1 AVGGRMRSELPL
13 QDLSR
18 LMSGEL
24 PPEEAEALLARIE
37 REPELARAWEAM
49 QSLGAELTT
58 LPEEAPPPH
67 LDARVL
73 GRSRPR
79 RSAPGW
85 LLPGAAAL
93 AAVALVA
100 VGLGEVEPTTVVVEQ
115 GTQLVQGRAEVLAG
129 GIPVSVDGS
138 VRISVEP
145 DGALVRVSP
154 SEDPMMKTV
163 GAGVAGAALGALV
176 TVVVTEGSATVGGDA
191 PIELGPG
198 ERKVVQVGGPRIER
212 VAAPIALPAGATDA
226 ERVAAL
232 QAENEALR
240 AELEE
245 LRFSE
250 GVARGQL
257 AASQGD
263 PSEWPDEVPAGFAPE
278 AFEANLRAAIA
289 QFPGVEVHALDCGE
303 YPCVAALTV
312 DGSLQDWQD
321 KLRELPKAMP
331 QDLYGDAGVW
341 MGMAQMDHDGAS
353 QGAIGLSFMP
363 QGEQGEPV
371 RQRTNFRGQTL
382 MQELET
388 E

>member
-1 AVGGRMRSELPL
+1 MRSELPL

-18 LMSGEL
+18 LMSGDL
-24 PPEEAEALLARIE
+24 PSDEAEALLARIE
-37 REPELARAWEAM
+37 VEPELARAWEAM
-49 QSLGAELTT
+49 QTLGSELAT
-58 LPEEAPPPH
+58 LPEEAPPAH

-73 GRSRPR
+73 GRATPSRR
-79 RSAPGW
+79 APGW
-85 LLPGAAAL
+85 LLPGAAVL

-100 VGLGEVEPTTVVVEQ
+100 VGLGEVQPTTVVVEQ
-115 GTQLVQGRAEVLAG
+115 GTQLVQGRAEVLAA

-145 DGALVRVSP
+145 DGGLARVSP
-154 SEDPMMKTV
+154 SEGSMMKTV

-176 TVVVTEGSATVGGDA
+176 TVVVTDGHASVGGDE

-198 ERKVVQVGGPRIER
+198 ERKVVRIGGPTTER
-212 VAAPIALPAGATDA
+212 PAIAPVALPEGASDA
-226 ERVAAL
+226 EKVAAL
-232 QAENEALR
+232 RAENEALR

-263 PSEWPDEVPAGFAPE
+263 PSEWPDDVPAGFAPE

-312 DGSLQDWQD
+312 DGSLQEWQD

-341 MGMAQMDHDGAS
+341 MGMAQMDHDGVS

-363 QGEQGEPV
+363 QGEQGEPI